1 MADRPILRAPARPP
15 AGEGP
20 AEPKPGAAKP
30 KGAFPRRAAAAA
42 RAAPAKGSPKGGA
55 PAAAGAGTAAPV
67 SAEDAR
73 ARGQAPSQAPG
84 RPDAALAHAGRGP
97 RVARPVAPVFFA
109 PCPAGLEEALA
120 AELGELGIAGVA
132 RGSGGVHFEG
142 GWEACY
148 RANLE
153 SRIASRVLWRVG
165 HARYRDENDVFAAAL
180 ALDWPGWFAVDLT
193 IRVQVTAVRSPLKS
207 LEFTTLRIKDAI
219 CDRFRAAVG
228 RRPYVDTSRPGMRIH
243 AFLTAEE
250 VTFYL
255 DTSGEALFKRG
266 WRKRTVE
273 APLRENLAAGILRLA
288 GWMPGTTLL
297 DPMCG
302 SGTFLVEAA
311 QIAAGIPP
319 GAGRGFAFE
328 HLSAFQPA
336 LWELVRAR
344 VRAPAGVAHAPIV
357 GADSDGAAVAM
368 ARANCIDAGVAD
380 RVQLHRAGFLSFEP
394 PAPPG
399 LLVSNPPYG
408 VRVGELEALAAAYP
422 AWGDRLKQRYAGWRA
437 CFISADMEL
446 AKRTGLKARRRTPLY
461 NGALECRLFE
471 YQLVE
476 GSLRP
481 APRE

>member
-1 MADRPILRAPARPP
+1 MGPMADRPILRVPARPS
-15 AGEGP
+15 ATGSQ
-20 AEPKPGAAKP
+20 AESKPGAAKP

-42 RAAPAKGSPKGGA
+42 RAAPAKAPPRSASPPPAA
-55 PAAAGAGTAAPV
+55 PAR
-67 SAEDAR
+67 AEPAR
-73 ARGQAPSQAPG
+73 SP
-84 RPDAALAHAGRGP
+84 RPEPGP
-97 RVARPVAPVFFA
+97 RRARPVAPVFFA

-120 AELGELGIAGVA
+120 AELGELGIARAA

-148 RANLE
+148 RTNLE

-165 HARYRDENDVFAAAL
+165 HARYRDEHDVFDAAM
-180 ALDWPGWFAVDLT
+180 ALDWPAWFAVDLT
-193 IRVQVTAVRSPLKS
+193 IRVQVTAMRSPLRS
-207 LEFTTLRIKDAI
+207 LEFATLRIKDAV

-243 AFLTAEE
+243 AFLTADE

-288 GWMPGTTLL
+288 GWTPGTTLL

-328 HLSAFQPA
+328 HLAGFQPA
-336 LWELVRAR
+336 LWEAVRGAVR
-344 VRAPAGVAHAPIV
+344 VAPAAASSPIV
-357 GADSDGAAVAM
+357 GADSDAAAVAM

-380 RVQLHRAGFLSFEP
+380 RVQLQRAEFLALEP
-394 PAPPG
+394 PEPPG

-408 VRVGELEALAAAYP
+408 VRVGELEALAASYP
-422 AWGDRLKQRYAGWRA
+422 AWGDRLKQCYAGWRA

-446 AKRTGLKARRRTPLY
+446 AKRIGLKARRRTPLF

-471 YQLVE
+471 YAMVA
-476 GSLRP
+476 GS
-481 APRE
+481 PRRA

>member
-15 AGEGP
+15 AGESP
-20 AEPKPGAAKP
+20 AEPKPGAAKS

-42 RAAPAKGSPKGGA
+42 RAAPAKGSPKGA
-55 PAAAGAGTAAPV
+55 PAAGPHPAAASSPAVAQSPPPV
-67 SAEDAR
+67 R
-73 ARGQAPSQAPG
+73 AP
-84 RPDAALAHAGRGP
+84 RPGRGP
-97 RVARPVAPVFFA
+97 RVERPVAPVFFA

-120 AELGELGIAGVA
+120 AELAELGVAGVA

-207 LEFTTLRIKDAI
+207 LEFATLRIKDAI

-288 GWMPGTTLL
+288 GWTPGTTLL

-336 LWELVRAR
+336 LWESVRAS
-344 VRAPAGVAHAPIV
+344 VRAPADVAQAPIV

-380 RVQLHRAGFLSFEP
+380 RVQLHRAEFLSFEP

-446 AKRTGLKARRRTPLY
+446 ARRIGLKARRRTPLF

-471 YQLVE
+471 YELVE